1 MHISVI
7 RRISVACC
15 LTIALA
21 ARAATPSLGIFQDH
35 QDVGIILHPGSVEY
49 DPAQQTYTIGGSGWD
64 MWYAED
70 DFHYLWTKVSG
81 DVSLTADIAFVEKT
95 GVNHRKAV
103 LMIRQSLDKGAASV
117 DVALH
122 ADGLVALQ
130 YRESAGA
137 NLQDIESNVSAPRTL
152 RIEKRGDYFYAF
164 ATGSDGKLQVL
175 GASAK
180 VSLTGPFYIGI
191 GVCSHDKDV
200 VKKAVFSNVK
210 LVSLPAAT
218 GKPVLYSALETIDVA
233 STVRS
238 VAYVAP
244 VHFEAPNWSRDGG
257 FFIFNG
263 DGKIHRLAVNGTEP
277 ATIDT
282 GPQNRCNNDHGI
294 SPDGQSLAISD
305 SSGSNQKS
313 SIYIVPITRWNTA
326 TGNTVFAVLLAWMVS
341 RRKNARLRRP
351 ARWGVRY
358 LHHSRYRRPGNAAD
372 HSQGPGRRPGIF
384 TGRRVHLLQL
394 RAQWL
399 DADMAHEGRRE
410 RPGAGALR

>member
-81 DVSLTADIAFVEKT
+81 DVSLTSDIAFVEKT

-103 LMIRQSLDKGAASV
+103 LMIRQSLDKGSASV

-137 NLQDIESNVSAPRTL
+137 NLQDIEPNVSAPRTL

-164 ATGSDGKLQVL
+164 ATGSDGKPQVL

-180 VSLTGPFYIGI
+180 VSLTGPFYIGL

-244 VHFEAPNWSRDGG
+244 VHFEAPNWSRDG
-257 FFIFNG
+257 
-263 DGKIHRLAVNGTEP
+263 E
-277 ATIDT
+277 
-282 GPQNRCNNDHGI
+282 
-294 SPDGQSLAISD
+294 
-305 SSGSNQKS
+305 
-313 SIYIVPITRWNTA
+313 
-326 TGNTVFAVLLAWMVS
+326 LL
-341 RRKNARLRRP
+341 
-351 ARWGVRY
+351 Y
-358 LHHSRYRRPGNAAD
+358 L
-372 HSQGPGRRPGIF
+372 
-384 TGRRVHLLQL
+384 
-394 RAQWL
+394 
-399 DADMAHEGRRE
+399 
-410 RPGAGALR
+410 